1 LAEELRKD
9 AVSAAAQSPAFLK
22 LMAMNAARTDNVVGW
37 FGRLLTDEAGRIDL
51 KRNGIMPVF
60 SAARILALKHEV
72 TERSTAARLSAVR
85 TMPDMPDVLVDHLI
99 DAHRLLFG
107 MILDQQLRDIE
118 RGLKLSNKVA
128 VNELTAYEREQL
140 RWSLEQVR
148 SVGNL
153 LGDPLG

>member
-1 LAEELRKD
+1 
-9 AVSAAAQSPAFLK
+9 
-22 LMAMNAARTDNVVGW
+22 
-37 FGRLLTDEAGRIDL
+37 
-51 KRNGIMPVF
+51 
-60 SAARILALKHEV
+60 
-72 TERSTAARLSAVR
+72 
-85 TMPDMPDVLVDHLI
+85 LI